1 MEKRIPVNYQI
12 KVSEFE
18 EIRKVIAAKYG
29 NKYSINQYVGQ
40 IIISNFAYDELR
52 AEQAFAIQNKL
63 KSVQLVR
70 YREIKPTDNKLN
82 IRAEILPKKLTF
94 MIDQLRYLYYPI
106 FTNKSTKINNFLA
119 NIGFVFAKH
128 LENGQIK
135 LKLES

>member
-63 KSVQLVR
+63 KNVQLVR

-119 NIGFVFAKH
+119 NIGFVFAKR